1 MASKLK
7 EIAYELKN
15 LWNYL
20 SRKELCDY
28 YAITDRTLYNYQN
41 KLKLPKKVN
50 TDPIKVDKPITILV
64 NRNGQYQKQEF
75 KNWEHFAIREKAQ
88 SHSIKIDSVVRGGT
102 SVITCDF
109 LSKRKEA
116 ENYEKK
122 LKL

>member
-41 KLKLPKKVN
+41 KLKLPRKVN

-75 KNWEHFAIREKAQ
+75 KNWEHFAIWEKAQ